1 MRILHTSDWHL
12 GNKLYKVH
20 DRTDQL
26 FSQAERICQLTEE
39 HKADVLLVA
48 GDIFVR
54 SSPELTKR
62 LANVL
67 APYVR
72 RGLHVIL
79 VPGNHDNREHFRMM
93 QALLTLEQQ
102 GQSVDAER
110 LVVRHRVHVVQTRDI
125 FTINGVQFAI
135 IPYPSRELLEPH
147 RSDATGSTERNV
159 VLGSAYANLVRS
171 VVDALDPSL
180 PAVFVAHINV
190 AGVTTPSEKELGYD
204 EDIRLGRADLPLA
217 SNLAYIALGHIHQ
230 QQKIEHPIPCW
241 YSGNIERLDMGE
253 RNDKKGVLL
262 VDIPSSGVATVKT
275 WEQDATLELDAT
287 PFYDITISAADLE
300 TLPSSYPD
308 IDLAFVKIHLEL
320 QPGDDSLVLQ
330 RRAYELCPR
339 CLGVTWSGAGL
350 SRTNVELPDHP
361 KDYAATVLDYL
372 HSSFAD
378 DPELLSE
385 LEKRTNELLCEVN
398 DAITTN

>member
-20 DRTDQL
+20 DRTDEL
-26 FSQAERICQLTEE
+26 FSQVERICQLTEE

-54 SSPELTKR
+54 TSPELTKR

-93 QALLTLEQQ
+93 QALLTLEQ
-102 GQSVDAER
+102 GQSVDAEQ
-110 LVVRHRVHVVQTRDI
+110 LVVRHRVHVVQTCEI

-135 IPYPSRELLEPH
+135 IPYPIPELLEPY
-147 RSDATGSTERNV
+147 RPDATGTTERNV
-159 VLGSAYANLVRS
+159 VLSSAYANLVRS
-171 VVDALDPSL
+171 VVAALDQSL
-180 PAVFVAHINV
+180 PTVFVAHINV
-190 AGVTTPSEKELGYD
+190 AGVRTPSDKELGYD
-204 EDIRLGRADLPLA
+204 EDIRLGTADLPQA

-230 QQKIEHPIPCW
+230 QQQIPHPIPCW

-253 RNDKKGVLL
+253 RKDKKGVLL
-262 VDIPSSGVATVKT
+262 VDVPPVGVATVTT

-287 PFYDITISAADLE
+287 PFHDITIPAADLE
-300 TLPSSYPD
+300 KLPTRDLD
-308 IDLAFVKIHLEL
+308 IDRAFVKIHLKL

-339 CLGVTWSGAGL
+339 CLDVTFSGEGL
-350 SRTNVELPDHP
+350 SRSTADAALLERP
-361 KDYAATVLDYL
+361 KDYAATVLKHLRDT
-372 HSSFAD
+372 FAG
-378 DPELLSE
+378 DPDLPE
-385 LEKRTNELLCEVN
+385 LEKRTNELILEVN
-398 DAITTN
+398 DAITTD

>member
-20 DRTDQL
+20 DRTDEL
-26 FSQAERICQLTEE
+26 FSQVERICQLTEE

-48 GDIFVR
+48 GDVFALHR
-54 SSPELTKR
+54 SELIKQPALTKR

-93 QALLTLEQQ
+93 QALLTLEQ
-102 GQSVDAER
+102 GQSD
-110 LVVRHRVHVVQTRDI
+110 HVHVVQTRDI

-159 VLGSAYANLVRS
+159 VLSSAYANLVRS

-230 QQKIEHPIPCW
+230 QQQIPHPIPCW

-275 WEQDATLELDAT
+275 WEQDSTLELDAT
-287 PFYDITISAADLE
+287 PFHDITIPAADLE
-300 TLPSSYPD
+300 TLPTRYLD
-308 IDLAFVKIHLEL
+308 IDRAFVKIHLEL

-330 RRAYELCPR
+330 RQAYELCPR
-339 CLGVTWSGAGL
+339 CLAVTWSGAGL
-350 SRTNVELPDHP
+350 SRTNVELPDRP
-361 KDYAATVLDYL
+361 KDYAATVLGYL
-372 HSSFAD
+372 RSSFAD

>member
-20 DRTDQL
+20 DRTDEL
-26 FSQAERICQLTEE
+26 FSQVERICQLTEE

-48 GDIFVR
+48 GDVFALHR
-54 SSPELTKR
+54 SELIKQPALTKR

-93 QALLTLEQQ
+93 QALLTLEQ
-102 GQSVDAER
+102 GQSD
-110 LVVRHRVHVVQTRDI
+110 RVHVVQTRDI

-159 VLGSAYANLVRS
+159 VLSSAYANLVRS

-190 AGVTTPSEKELGYD
+190 AGV
-204 EDIRLGRADLPLA
+204 
-217 SNLAYIALGHIHQ
+217 
-230 QQKIEHPIPCW
+230 
-241 YSGNIERLDMGE
+241 
-253 RNDKKGVLL
+253 
-262 VDIPSSGVATVKT
+262 
-275 WEQDATLELDAT
+275 
-287 PFYDITISAADLE
+287 
-300 TLPSSYPD
+300 
-308 IDLAFVKIHLEL
+308 
-320 QPGDDSLVLQ
+320 
-330 RRAYELCPR
+330 
-339 CLGVTWSGAGL
+339 
-350 SRTNVELPDHP
+350 
-361 KDYAATVLDYL
+361 
-372 HSSFAD
+372 
-378 DPELLSE
+378 
-385 LEKRTNELLCEVN
+385 
-398 DAITTN
+398 